1 MGSYKKAFVADF
13 AGMYFQ
19 AGLPGCGGDVMVS
32 QGIVQVPAVE
42 QGRKL
47 MWFGMLLFL
56 LGLLTGFLPGIATN
70 PRMALSSHLEGVM
83 NGMLLVILGLVW
95 PRLRLGSMLSRAGFN
110 LALLGTFLNWGATL
124 FAAFSG
130 AGAGLMPI
138 AGAGHSGTALAEGIV
153 TASLVTLS
161 AVMVMV
167 SLIVLWG
174 LRPAPDH

>member
-1 MGSYKKAFVADF
+1 MAASGR
-13 AGMYFQ
+13 
-19 AGLPGCGGDVMVS
+19 L
-32 QGIVQVPAVE
+32 QVPAVE

-95 PRLRLGSMLSRAGFN
+95 PRLKLGSRLARSGYG
-110 LALLGTFLNWGATL
+110 LALLGTYLNWGATL
-124 FAAFSG
+124 FAALSG
-130 AGAGLMPI
+130 AGAGLMPM

-161 AVMVMV
+161 AVMVIV

-174 LRPAPDH
+174 LRPAPEN